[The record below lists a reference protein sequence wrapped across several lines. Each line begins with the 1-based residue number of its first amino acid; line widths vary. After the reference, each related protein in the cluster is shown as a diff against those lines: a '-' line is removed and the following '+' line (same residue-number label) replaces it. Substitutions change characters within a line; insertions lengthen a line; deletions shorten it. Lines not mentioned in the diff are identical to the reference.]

1 MNESGVK
8 GLNVDSWIGL
18 FAPAGTPK
26 PVIEKLQGEI
36 AAAAP
41 ELKAKFVAVGGD
53 YLQVQPDKLKAF
65 VQAEFDKW
73 SKLIKDAGI
82 TLE

>member
-1 MNESGVK
+1 MSAGVA

-18 FAPAGTPK
+18 FAPVGTPA
-26 PVIEKLQGEI
+26 PVIAKLQKEI

-41 ELKAKFVAVGGD
+41 ELKAKFIAVGGD
-53 YLQVQPDKLKAF
+53 YMSVAPDKLEAF
-65 VQAEFDKW
+65 VRADYDKW
-73 SKLIKDAGI
+73 TKLIKDAGI